1 MSIMKNIFLVLG
13 ILWSSVL
20 LANPVETGHAKA
32 SLITNL
38 QSSSQESF
46 YVGVR
51 LQMQDGWHTY
61 WENPGDSGSPFE
73 ATWKTDAGVIIENVS
88 WPTPQTI
95 PYPPL
100 MTFGY
105 EGDVVFPFQVFRS
118 LDSELTEI
126 SLDFDFL
133 ICADICIPEQA
144 TLTLDL
150 TSASSSDLLDQAIDN
165 LPTKL
170 VKTTSAISG
179 DELKVV
185 FQSPKE
191 FSSAYIFPREGNLFV
206 YTPNQ
211 VITAIED
218 NIFEI
223 TLPLA
228 QEEVESFSGIISLDG
243 QGFQFEEQIASSG
256 GMSLWQ
262 AILFALIGGLILNLM
277 PCVFPVISLK
287 VLSFVSMGGD
297 DHAKIRNHA
306 LAFVGG
312 VMSTFL
318 SIATAL
324 MIIRSTGSMVGWGY
338 QLQSPVVVGILTLI
352 MLGIGMILLTNI
364 NVAAGLT
371 NIGSSVQNRNDYSGS
386 FFTGVLAVVVASPCT
401 APFMGAAVG
410 YALLQPSFA
419 TLPIFLSLGLGF
431 AGPYL
436 ILAIKPQWIS
446 SLPKPGP
453 WMETLKQFFA
463 FPMIATAL
471 WLMWVFMVQTSGD
484 ALIQLLILGLS
495 LGLAI
500 WMIAAFEGRWKW
512 VGLILTFIASIQ
524 IFNNLPNNTNE
535 ITQSADADSWN
546 LSIESDL
553 QANNQAYLINFTA
566 AWCIT
571 CQTNEKAALART
583 SVQDYLAERNIKYI
597 KADWTNRNEDIAIGL
612 AKYERSGIPLY
623 IFWKPG
629 MRNSKILP
637 AVLTE
642 DLLIRSMQ

>member
-1 MSIMKNIFLVLG
+1 MKNIFLTLS
-13 ILWSSVL
+13 ILLSTVL

-46 YVGVR
+46 YVGIR

-73 ATWKTDAGVIIENVS
+73 ATWTTDAGVIIENVS

-118 LDSELTEI
+118 LDTKLTEI
-126 SLDFDFL
+126 ILDFDFL

-170 VKTTSAISG
+170 VKTKSAISG

-191 FSSAYIFPREGNLFV
+191 FSKAYIFPREGNLFA

-211 VITAIED
+211 VITAIDE
-218 NIFEI
+218 NTFEI
-223 TLPLA
+223 TLPLV
-228 QEEVESFSGIISLDG
+228 QDGVESFSGIISLDG

-324 MIIRSTGSMVGWGY
+324 IIIRSTGSMIGWGY

-364 NVAAGLT
+364 NVGH
-371 NIGSSVQNRNDYSGS
+371 
-386 FFTGVLAVVVASPCT
+386 
-401 APFMGAAVG
+401 
-410 YALLQPSFA
+410 
-419 TLPIFLSLGLGF
+419 
-431 AGPYL
+431 
-436 ILAIKPQWIS
+436 
-446 SLPKPGP
+446 
-453 WMETLKQFFA
+453 
-463 FPMIATAL
+463 
-471 WLMWVFMVQTSGD
+471 
-484 ALIQLLILGLS
+484 
-495 LGLAI
+495 
-500 WMIAAFEGRWKW
+500 
-512 VGLILTFIASIQ
+512 
-524 IFNNLPNNTNE
+524 
-535 ITQSADADSWN
+535 
-546 LSIESDL
+546 
-553 QANNQAYLINFTA
+553 
-566 AWCIT
+566 
-571 CQTNEKAALART
+571 
-583 SVQDYLAERNIKYI
+583 
-597 KADWTNRNEDIAIGL
+597 
-612 AKYERSGIPLY
+612 
-623 IFWKPG
+623 
-629 MRNSKILP
+629 
-637 AVLTE
+637 
-642 DLLIRSMQ
+642 

>member
-1 MSIMKNIFLVLG
+1 M
-13 ILWSSVL
+13 L
-20 LANPVETGHAKA
+20 LANPVDTGHAKA

-38 QSSSQESF
+38 QSSNQESF

-73 ATWKTDAGVIIENVS
+73 ANWSTDEGVIVENVQ
-88 WPTPQTI
+88 WPTPITI

-100 MTFGY
+100 MTYGY
-105 EGDVVFPFQVFRS
+105 EGDIVFPFQVFRS
-118 LDSELTEI
+118 QETELKTI
-126 SLDFDFL
+126 SVDFNFL
-133 ICADICIPEQA
+133 ICADICIPESA
-144 TLTLDL
+144 SLSLDL
-150 TSASSSDLLDQAIDN
+150 SSASPSKILDNQINN
-165 LPTKL
+165 LPTKTINTNSSIEGDNL
-170 VKTTSAISG
+170 VIS
-179 DELKVV
+179 
-185 FQSPKE
+185 FQSTE
-191 FSSAYIFPREGNLFV
+191 SISNAYLFPRESGNFF
-206 YTPNQ
+206 YPENQ
-211 VITAIED
+211 LLEQIDATNYKIS
-218 NIFEI
+218 
-223 TLPLA
+223 LPLLDSKLSA
-228 QEEVESFSGIISLDG
+228 FSGILSLDG
-243 QGFQFEEQIASSG
+243 NGFQIKEQFSSQG
-256 GMSLWQ
+256 GISLWQ

-297 DHAKIRNHA
+297 DHTKIRNHA

-324 MIIRSTGSMVGWGY
+324 IIIRSSGSMIGWGY

-352 MLGIGMILLTNI
+352 MLGIGLILLTSINI
-364 NVAAGLT
+364 GAGLT
-371 NIGSSVQNRNDYSGS
+371 TLGSSVQSKNSYSGS

-431 AGPYL
+431 AGPYVV
-436 ILAIKPQWIS
+436 LALKPEWIS
-446 SLPKPGP
+446 SLPKPGA

-484 ALIQLLILGLS
+484 ALIQLLILGLV
-495 LGLAI
+495 LGVAI
-500 WMIAAFEGRWKW
+500 WMIATFKGRWKW
-512 VGLILTFIASIQ
+512 VGLITTVILSIQ
-524 IFNNLPNNTNE
+524 IFNNLPSPISSNQND
-535 ITQSADADSWN
+535 ADATNWS
-546 LSIESDL
+546 LVSESNL

-571 CQTNEKAALART
+571 CQTNEKAALSRP
-583 SVQDYLAERNIKYI
+583 SVQEYLLTQNITYI
-597 KADWTNRNEDIAIGL
+597 KADWTNRNEEIAAGL
-612 AKYERSGIPLY
+612 AKYNRSGIPLY

-629 MRNSKILP
+629 MTESKILP

-642 DLLIRSMQ
+642 DILIRNLK

>member
-1 MSIMKNIFLVLG
+1 M
-13 ILWSSVL
+13 L
-20 LANPVETGHAKA
+20 LANPVNTGHAKA

-38 QSSSQESF
+38 QSSNQESF

-73 ATWKTDAGVIIENVS
+73 ANWSTDEGVIVENVQ
-88 WPTPQTI
+88 WPTPITI

-100 MTFGY
+100 MTYGY
-105 EGDVVFPFQVFRS
+105 EGDIVFPFQVFRS
-118 LDSELTEI
+118 QETELKTI
-126 SLDFDFL
+126 SVDFNFL
-133 ICADICIPEQA
+133 ICADICIPESA
-144 TLTLDL
+144 SLSLDL
-150 TSASSSDLLDQAIDN
+150 SSASPSKILDNQINN
-165 LPTKL
+165 LPTKTINTNSSIEGDNL
-170 VKTTSAISG
+170 VIS
-179 DELKVV
+179 
-185 FQSPKE
+185 FQSTE
-191 FSSAYIFPREGNLFV
+191 SFSNAYLFPRESGNFF
-206 YTPNQ
+206 YPENQ
-211 VITAIED
+211 LLKQIDDTNYKIS
-218 NIFEI
+218 I
-223 TLPLA
+223 PLLDSKLSA
-228 QEEVESFSGIISLDG
+228 FSGILSLDG
-243 QGFQFEEQIASSG
+243 NGFQIKEQFSSQG
-256 GMSLWQ
+256 GISLWQ

-297 DHAKIRNHA
+297 DHTKIRNHA

-318 SIATAL
+318 SIAAAL
-324 MIIRSTGSMVGWGY
+324 IIIRSSGSMIGWGY

-352 MLGIGMILLTNI
+352 MLGIGLILLTNI
-364 NVAAGLT
+364 NIGAGLT
-371 NIGSSVQNRNDYSGS
+371 TLGSSVQSKNSYSGS

-431 AGPYL
+431 AGPYVV
-436 ILAIKPQWIS
+436 LALKPEWIS
-446 SLPKPGP
+446 SLPKPGA

-484 ALIQLLILGLS
+484 ALIQLLILGLV
-495 LGLAI
+495 LGVAI
-500 WMIAAFEGRWKW
+500 WMIATFKGRWKW
-512 VGLILTFIASIQ
+512 IGLITTVILSIQ
-524 IFNNLPNNTNE
+524 IFNNLPSPISSNQND
-535 ITQSADADSWN
+535 ADATNWS
-546 LSIESDL
+546 LVSESNL

-571 CQTNEKAALART
+571 CQTNEKAALSRP
-583 SVQDYLAERNIKYI
+583 SVQEYLLTQNITYI
-597 KADWTNRNEDIAIGL
+597 KADWTNRNEEIAAGL
-612 AKYERSGIPLY
+612 AKYNRSGIPLY

-629 MRNSKILP
+629 MTESKILP

-642 DLLIRSMQ
+642 DILIRNLK

>member
-1 MSIMKNIFLVLG
+1 M
-13 ILWSSVL
+13 
-20 LANPVETGHAKA
+20 ANPVETGHAKA

-46 YVGVR
+46 FVGVR
-51 LQMQDGWHTY
+51 LEMQDGWHTY
-61 WENPGDSGSPFE
+61 WENPGDSGNPFN
-73 ATWKTDAGVIIENVS
+73 ARWSTDAGVIIENVS

-100 MTFGY
+100 MTYGY

-118 LDSELTEI
+118 LDTELTEI

-133 ICADICIPEQA
+133 ICADICIPEKA

-150 TSASSSDLLDQAIDN
+150 TSASSSDLLDQAISA

-170 VKTTSAISG
+170 ITTKSYVNA
-179 DELKVV
+179 DELKVT
-185 FQSPKE
+185 FRSPKE
-191 FSSAYIFPREGNLFV
+191 FSSAYIFPRQSNLFA

-211 VITAIED
+211 AITKIDE
-218 NIFEI
+218 NIYEI
-223 TLPLA
+223 TLPLV
-228 QEEVESFSGIISLDG
+228 QDEIESFSGIISLDG
-243 QGFQFEEQIASSG
+243 QGFQFEEQIASAG

-262 AILFALIGGLILNLM
+262 AIFFALIGGLILNLM

-287 VLSFVSMGGD
+287 VLSFVSMGGG

-312 VMSTFL
+312 VIFTFL

-324 MIIRSTGSMVGWGY
+324 MIIRSTGSMIGWGY
-338 QLQSPVVVGILTLI
+338 QLQSPIVVGILTLI
-352 MLGIGMILLTNI
+352 MLGIGMVLLTNI
-364 NVAAGLT
+364 NIASGLT
-371 NIGSSVQNRNDYSGS
+371 NIGSSMQNRNDYSGS
-386 FFTGVLAVVVASPCT
+386 FFTGALAVVVASPCT
-401 APFMGAAVG
+401 APFMGAALG

-431 AGPYL
+431 ASPYL
-436 ILAIKPQWIS
+436 ILAVKPQWIS
-446 SLPKPGP
+446 ALPKSGP

-471 WLMWVFMVQTSGD
+471 WLMWVFMLQTSGD

-500 WMIAAFEGRWKW
+500 WMIAAFQGRWKW
-512 VGLILTFIASIQ
+512 IGLILTFIASIQ
-524 IFNNLPNNTNE
+524 IFNNLPNNTDKTTLSVE
-535 ITQSADADSWN
+535 ADSWS
-546 LSIESDL
+546 LSTESDL

-571 CQTNEKAALART
+571 CQTNEKVALART
-583 SVQDYLAERNIKYI
+583 TVQDYLAEQNIKYI

-629 MRNSKILP
+629 MQYSKIVP

-642 DLLIRSMQ
+642 DILIRSMQ

>member
-1 MSIMKNIFLVLG
+1 MKNIFLALS
-13 ILWSSVL
+13 ILWSSFL

-46 YVGVR
+46 FVGVR
-51 LQMQDGWHTY
+51 LEMQDGWHTY
-61 WENPGDSGSPFE
+61 WENPGDSGNPFN
-73 ATWKTDAGVIIENVS
+73 ARWSTDAGVIIENVS

-100 MTFGY
+100 MTYGY

-118 LDSELTEI
+118 LDTELTEI
-126 SLDFDFL
+126 SVDFDFL
-133 ICADICIPEQA
+133 ICADICIPEKA

-150 TSASSSDLLDQAIDN
+150 TSASSSDLLDQAISA

-170 VKTTSAISG
+170 ITTKSYVNA
-179 DELKVV
+179 DELKVT
-185 FQSPKE
+185 FRSPKE
-191 FSSAYIFPREGNLFV
+191 FSSAYIFPRQSNLFA

-211 VITAIED
+211 AITKIDE
-218 NIFEI
+218 NIYEI
-223 TLPLA
+223 TLPLV
-228 QEEVESFSGIISLDG
+228 QDEIESFSGIISLDG
-243 QGFQFEEQIASSG
+243 QGFQFEEQIASAG

-262 AILFALIGGLILNLM
+262 AIFFALIGGLILNLM

-287 VLSFVSMGGD
+287 VLSFVSMGGG

-312 VMSTFL
+312 VIFTFL

-324 MIIRSTGSMVGWGY
+324 MIIRSTGSMIGWGY
-338 QLQSPVVVGILTLI
+338 QLQSPIVVGILTLI
-352 MLGIGMILLTNI
+352 MLGIGMVLLTNI
-364 NVAAGLT
+364 NIASGLT
-371 NIGSSVQNRNDYSGS
+371 NIGSSMQNRNDYSGS
-386 FFTGVLAVVVASPCT
+386 FFTGALAVVVASPCT
-401 APFMGAAVG
+401 APFMGAALG

-431 AGPYL
+431 ASPYL
-436 ILAIKPQWIS
+436 ILAVKPQWIS
-446 SLPKPGP
+446 ALPKSGP

-471 WLMWVFMVQTSGD
+471 WLMWVFMLQTSGD

-500 WMIAAFEGRWKW
+500 WMIAAFQGRWKW
-512 VGLILTFIASIQ
+512 IGLILTFIASIQ
-524 IFNNLPNNTNE
+524 IFNNLPNNTDKTTLSVE
-535 ITQSADADSWN
+535 ADSWS
-546 LSIESDL
+546 LSTESDL

-571 CQTNEKAALART
+571 CQTNEKVALART
-583 SVQDYLAERNIKYI
+583 TVQDYLAEQNIKYI

-629 MRNSKILP
+629 MQNSKILP

-642 DLLIRSMQ
+642 DILIRSMQ

>member
-1 MSIMKNIFLVLG
+1 M
-13 ILWSSVL
+13 
-20 LANPVETGHAKA
+20 ANPVETGHAKA

-51 LQMQDGWHTY
+51 LEMQDGWHTY

-73 ATWKTDAGVIIENVS
+73 AKWTTDAGVIIENVS

-100 MTFGY
+100 MTYGY

-118 LDSELTEI
+118 LDTELTKI

-206 YTPNQ
+206 YTTNQ
-211 VITAIED
+211 AITAIED

-228 QEEVESFSGIISLDG
+228 QEGVESFSGIISLDG

-324 MIIRSTGSMVGWGY
+324 MIIRSTGSMIGWGY

-500 WMIAAFEGRWKW
+500 WMIAAFKGKWKW
-512 VGLILTFIASIQ
+512 LGLTVTFIASIQ
-524 IFNNLPNNTNE
+524 IFNNLPNNADE

-583 SVQDYLAERNIKYI
+583 SVQDYLAEQNIKYI
-597 KADWTNRNEDIAIGL
+597 KADWTNRNEDIAVGL

>member
-1 MSIMKNIFLVLG
+1 MKNIFLALS
-13 ILWSSVL
+13 ILWSSFL
-20 LANPVETGHAKA
+20 WANPVETGHAKA

-46 YVGVR
+46 FVGVR
-51 LQMQDGWHTY
+51 LEMQDGWHTY
-61 WENPGDSGSPFE
+61 WENPGDSGNPFN
-73 ATWKTDAGVIIENVS
+73 ARWSTDAGVIIENVS

-100 MTFGY
+100 MTYGY

-118 LDSELTEI
+118 LDTELTEI

-133 ICADICIPEQA
+133 ICADICIPEKA

-150 TSASSSDLLDQAIDN
+150 TSASSSDLLDQAISA

-170 VKTTSAISG
+170 ITTKSYVNA
-179 DELKVV
+179 DELKVT
-185 FQSPKE
+185 FRSPKE
-191 FSSAYIFPREGNLFV
+191 FSSAYIFPRQSNLFA

-211 VITAIED
+211 AITKIDE
-218 NIFEI
+218 NIYEI
-223 TLPLA
+223 TLPLV
-228 QEEVESFSGIISLDG
+228 QDEIESFSGIISLDG
-243 QGFQFEEQIASSG
+243 QGFQFEEQIASAG

-262 AILFALIGGLILNLM
+262 AIFFALIGGLILNLM

-287 VLSFVSMGGD
+287 VLSFVSMGGG

-312 VMSTFL
+312 VIFTFL

-324 MIIRSTGSMVGWGY
+324 MIIRSTGSMIGWGY
-338 QLQSPVVVGILTLI
+338 QLQSPIVVGILTLI
-352 MLGIGMILLTNI
+352 MLGIGMVLLTNI
-364 NVAAGLT
+364 NIASGLT
-371 NIGSSVQNRNDYSGS
+371 NIGSSMQNRNDYSGS
-386 FFTGVLAVVVASPCT
+386 FFTGALAVVVASPCT
-401 APFMGAAVG
+401 APFMGAALG

-431 AGPYL
+431 ASPYL
-436 ILAIKPQWIS
+436 ILAVKPQWIS
-446 SLPKPGP
+446 ALPKSGP

-471 WLMWVFMVQTSGD
+471 WLMWVFMLQTSGD
-484 ALIQLLILGLS
+484 ALIQVLILGLS

-500 WMIAAFEGRWKW
+500 WMIAAFQARWKW
-512 VGLILTFIASIQ
+512 IGLILTFIASIQ
-524 IFNNLPNNTNE
+524 IFNNLPNNTDKTTLSVE
-535 ITQSADADSWN
+535 ADSWS
-546 LSIESDL
+546 LSTESDL

-571 CQTNEKAALART
+571 CQTNEKVALART
-583 SVQDYLAERNIKYI
+583 TVQDYLAEQNIKYI

-629 MRNSKILP
+629 MQNSKILP

-642 DLLIRSMQ
+642 DILIRSMQ

>member
-1 MSIMKNIFLVLG
+1 MKNIFLTLS
-13 ILWSSVL
+13 ILWSTVL
-20 LANPVETGHAKA
+20 LANPIESGHAKA

-46 YVGVR
+46 YVGIR

-73 ATWKTDAGVIIENVS
+73 ATWTTDAGVIIENVS

-118 LDSELTEI
+118 LDTKLTQI

-150 TSASSSDLLDQAIDN
+150 TLASSSDLLDQAIDN

-170 VKTTSAISG
+170 VKTKSTISG

-191 FSSAYIFPREGNLFV
+191 FSTAYIFPREGDLFA

-211 VITAIED
+211 IISQIDENT
-218 NIFEI
+218 FEI
-223 TLPLA
+223 TLPLV
-228 QEEVESFSGIISLDG
+228 QDGIESFSGIISLDG
-243 QGFQFEEQIASSG
+243 QGFQFEEQITSAG

-324 MIIRSTGSMVGWGY
+324 IIIRSTGSMIGWGY

-364 NVAAGLT
+364 NVATGLT
-371 NIGSSVQNRNDYSGS
+371 NIGSSVQNRNDFSGS

-500 WMIAAFEGRWKW
+500 WMITAFEGRWKW

-524 IFNNLPNNTNE
+524 IFNNLPNNASE
-535 ITQSADADSWN
+535 ITQSADADSWS
-546 LSIESDL
+546 LSLESDL
-553 QANNQAYLINFTA
+553 QASNQAYLINFTA

-583 SVQDYLAERNIKYI
+583 SVQDYLNEQNIKYI

-642 DLLIRSMQ
+642 DLLIRSIQ

>member
-1 MSIMKNIFLVLG
+1 MKNIFLTLS
-13 ILWSSVL
+13 ILWSTVL

-46 YVGVR
+46 YVGIR

-73 ATWKTDAGVIIENVS
+73 ATWTTDAGVIIENVS

-118 LDSELTEI
+118 LDTKLTEI
-126 SLDFDFL
+126 TLDFDFL

-170 VKTTSAISG
+170 VKTKSAISG

-191 FSSAYIFPREGNLFV
+191 FSKAYIFPREGNLFA

-211 VITAIED
+211 TISQIDEST
-218 NIFEI
+218 FEI
-223 TLPLA
+223 TLPLV
-228 QEEVESFSGIISLDG
+228 QDGIESFSGIISLDG
-243 QGFQFEEQIASSG
+243 QGFQFEEQIASAG

-324 MIIRSTGSMVGWGY
+324 IIIRSTGSMIGWGY

-364 NVAAGLT
+364 NVATGLT
-371 NIGSSVQNRNDYSGS
+371 NIGSNVQNRNDFSGS

-484 ALIQLLILGLS
+484 ALIQLLILSLS

-500 WMIAAFEGRWKW
+500 WMITAFKGHWKW

-524 IFNNLPNNTNE
+524 IFNNLPNNANA
-535 ITQSADADSWN
+535 ITQSVDADSWN

-583 SVQDYLAERNIKYI
+583 SVQDYLAEQNIKYI

-629 MRNSKILP
+629 MRNPKILP

-642 DLLIRSMQ
+642 DLLIRSIQ

>member
-1 MSIMKNIFLVLG
+1 MKNIFLVLS

-46 YVGVR
+46 YVGIR

-73 ATWKTDAGVIIENVS
+73 ATWTTDAGVIIENVS

-100 MTFGY
+100 MTYGY
-105 EGDVVFPFQVFRS
+105 EGDIVFPFQVFRS
-118 LDSELTEI
+118 LDTELTEI

-170 VKTTSAISG
+170 VRTTSTING

-191 FSSAYIFPREGNLFV
+191 FSTAYIFPREGNLFA

-211 VITAIED
+211 AITPIDE
-218 NIFEI
+218 NTFEI
-223 TLPLA
+223 TLPLV
-228 QEEVESFSGIISLDG
+228 QDEVKSFSGIISLDG
-243 QGFQFEEQIASSG
+243 QGFQFEEQIASASG
-256 GMSLWQ
+256 SGMSLWQ

-324 MIIRSTGSMVGWGY
+324 MIIRSTGSMIGWGY

-583 SVQDYLAERNIKYI
+583 SVQDYLAEQNIKYI
-597 KADWTNRNEDIAIGL
+597 KADWTNRNEDIAVGL

-623 IFWKPG
+623 IFWQPG

>member
-1 MSIMKNIFLVLG
+1 M
-13 ILWSSVL
+13 
-20 LANPVETGHAKA
+20 ANPVETGHAKA

-46 YVGVR
+46 FVGVR
-51 LQMQDGWHTY
+51 LEMQDGWHTY
-61 WENPGDSGSPFE
+61 WENPGDSGNPFN
-73 ATWKTDAGVIIENVS
+73 ARWSTDAGVIIENVS

-100 MTFGY
+100 MTYGY

-118 LDSELTEI
+118 LDTELTEI

-133 ICADICIPEQA
+133 ICADICIPEKA

-150 TSASSSDLLDQAIDN
+150 TSASSSDLLDQAISA

-170 VKTTSAISG
+170 ITTKSYVNA
-179 DELKVV
+179 DELKVT
-185 FQSPKE
+185 FRSPKE
-191 FSSAYIFPREGNLFV
+191 FSSAYIFPRQSNLFA

-211 VITAIED
+211 AIAKIDE
-218 NIFEI
+218 NIYEI
-223 TLPLA
+223 TLPLV
-228 QEEVESFSGIISLDG
+228 QDEIESFSGIISLDG
-243 QGFQFEEQIASSG
+243 QGFQFEEQIASAG

-262 AILFALIGGLILNLM
+262 AIFFALIGGLILNLM

-287 VLSFVSMGGD
+287 VLSFVSMGGG

-312 VMSTFL
+312 VIFTFL

-324 MIIRSTGSMVGWGY
+324 MIIRSTGSMIGWGY
-338 QLQSPVVVGILTLI
+338 QLQSPIVVGILTLI
-352 MLGIGMILLTNI
+352 MLGIGMVLLTNI
-364 NVAAGLT
+364 NIASGLT
-371 NIGSSVQNRNDYSGS
+371 NIGSSMQNRNDYSGS
-386 FFTGVLAVVVASPCT
+386 FFTGALAVVVASPCT
-401 APFMGAAVG
+401 APFMGAALG

-431 AGPYL
+431 ASPYL
-436 ILAIKPQWIS
+436 ILAVKPQWIS
-446 SLPKPGP
+446 ALPKSGP

-471 WLMWVFMVQTSGD
+471 WLMWVFMLQTSGD

-500 WMIAAFEGRWKW
+500 WMIAAFQGRWKW
-512 VGLILTFIASIQ
+512 IGLILTFIASIQ
-524 IFNNLPNNTNE
+524 IFNNLPNNTDKTTLSVE
-535 ITQSADADSWN
+535 ADSWS
-546 LSIESDL
+546 LSTESDL

-571 CQTNEKAALART
+571 CQTNEKVALART
-583 SVQDYLAERNIKYI
+583 TVQDYLAEQNIKYI
-597 KADWTNRNEDIAIGL
+597 KADWTNRNEDIAMGL

-629 MRNSKILP
+629 MQNSKILP

-642 DLLIRSMQ
+642 DILIRSMQ

>member
-1 MSIMKNIFLVLG
+1 MKNIFLFLS

-51 LQMQDGWHTY
+51 LEMQDGWHTY

-73 ATWKTDAGVIIENVS
+73 AKWTTDTGVIIENVS

-100 MTFGY
+100 MTYGY

-118 LDSELTEI
+118 LDTELTKI

-191 FSSAYIFPREGNLFV
+191 FSKAYIFPREGDLFA

-211 VITAIED
+211 IISQIDENT
-218 NIFEI
+218 FEI
-223 TLPLA
+223 TLPLV
-228 QEEVESFSGIISLDG
+228 QDGIESFSGIISLDG
-243 QGFQFEEQIASSG
+243 QGFQFEEQIASVG

-324 MIIRSTGSMVGWGY
+324 IIIRSTGSMIGWGY

-500 WMIAAFEGRWKW
+500 WMIAAFKGKWKW
-512 VGLILTFIASIQ
+512 LGLTVTFIASIQ
-524 IFNNLPNNTNE
+524 IFNNLPNNADE

-583 SVQDYLAERNIKYI
+583 SVQDYLAEQNIKYI
-597 KADWTNRNEDIAIGL
+597 KADWTNRNEDIAVGL
-612 AKYERSGIPLY
+612 ARYERSGIPLY

>member
-1 MSIMKNIFLVLG
+1 M
-13 ILWSSVL
+13 
-20 LANPVETGHAKA
+20 ANPVETGHAKA

-46 YVGVR
+46 FVGVR
-51 LQMQDGWHTY
+51 LEMQDGWHTY
-61 WENPGDSGSPFE
+61 WENPGDSGNPFN
-73 ATWKTDAGVIIENVS
+73 ARWSTDAGVIIENVS

-100 MTFGY
+100 MTYGY

-118 LDSELTEI
+118 LDTELTEI

-133 ICADICIPEQA
+133 ICADICIPEKA

-150 TSASSSDLLDQAIDN
+150 TSASSSDLLDQTISD

-170 VKTTSAISG
+170 ILTKSYINA
-179 DELKVV
+179 DELKVT
-185 FQSPKE
+185 FRSPKE
-191 FSSAYIFPREGNLFV
+191 FSSAYIFPRESNLFV

-211 VITAIED
+211 AIAKIDE
-218 NIFEI
+218 NIYEI
-223 TLPLA
+223 TLPLV
-228 QEEVESFSGIISLDG
+228 QDKIESFSGIISLDG
-243 QGFQFEEQIASSG
+243 QGFQFEEQIASAG

-262 AILFALIGGLILNLM
+262 AIFFALIGGLILNLM

-287 VLSFVSMGGD
+287 VLSFVSMGGG

-312 VMSTFL
+312 VIFTFL

-324 MIIRSTGSMVGWGY
+324 MIIRSTGSMIGWGY
-338 QLQSPVVVGILTLI
+338 QLQSPIVVGILTLI
-352 MLGIGMILLTNI
+352 MLGIGMVLLTNI
-364 NVAAGLT
+364 NIASGLT
-371 NIGSSVQNRNDYSGS
+371 NIGSSMQNRNDYSGS
-386 FFTGVLAVVVASPCT
+386 FFTGALAVVVASPCT
-401 APFMGAAVG
+401 APFMGAALG

-431 AGPYL
+431 ASPYL
-436 ILAIKPQWIS
+436 ILAVKPQWIS
-446 SLPKPGP
+446 ALPKSGP

-471 WLMWVFMVQTSGD
+471 WLMWVFMLQTSGD

-500 WMIAAFEGRWKW
+500 WMIAAFQGRWKW
-512 VGLILTFIASIQ
+512 IGLILTFIASIQ
-524 IFNNLPNNTNE
+524 IFNNLPNNTDKTTLSVE
-535 ITQSADADSWN
+535 ADSWS
-546 LSIESDL
+546 LSTESDL

-571 CQTNEKAALART
+571 CQTNEKVALART
-583 SVQDYLAERNIKYI
+583 TVQDYLAEQNIKYI

-629 MRNSKILP
+629 MQNSKILP

-642 DLLIRSMQ
+642 DILIRSMQ

>member
-1 MSIMKNIFLVLG
+1 M
-13 ILWSSVL
+13 
-20 LANPVETGHAKA
+20 ANPVETGHAKA

-46 YVGVR
+46 FVGVR
-51 LQMQDGWHTY
+51 LEMQDGWHTY
-61 WENPGDSGSPFE
+61 WENPGDSGNPFN
-73 ATWKTDAGVIIENVS
+73 ARWSTDAGVIIENVS

-100 MTFGY
+100 MTYGY

-118 LDSELTEI
+118 LDTELTEI

-133 ICADICIPEQA
+133 ICADICIPEKA

-150 TSASSSDLLDQAIDN
+150 TSASSSDLLDQAISA

-170 VKTTSAISG
+170 ITTKSYVNA
-179 DELKVV
+179 DELKVT
-185 FQSPKE
+185 FRSPKE
-191 FSSAYIFPREGNLFV
+191 FSSAYIFPRQSNLFA

-211 VITAIED
+211 AITKIDE
-218 NIFEI
+218 NIYEI
-223 TLPLA
+223 TLPLV
-228 QEEVESFSGIISLDG
+228 QDEIESFSGIISLDG
-243 QGFQFEEQIASSG
+243 QGFQFEEQIASAG

-262 AILFALIGGLILNLM
+262 AIFFALIGGLILNLM

-287 VLSFVSMGGD
+287 VLSFVSMGGG

-312 VMSTFL
+312 VIFTFL

-324 MIIRSTGSMVGWGY
+324 MIIRSTGSMIGWGY
-338 QLQSPVVVGILTLI
+338 QLQSPIVVGILTLI
-352 MLGIGMILLTNI
+352 MLGIGMVLLTNI
-364 NVAAGLT
+364 NIASGLT
-371 NIGSSVQNRNDYSGS
+371 NIGSSMQNRNDYSGS
-386 FFTGVLAVVVASPCT
+386 FFTGALAVVVASPCT
-401 APFMGAAVG
+401 APFMGAALG

-431 AGPYL
+431 ASPYL
-436 ILAIKPQWIS
+436 ILAVKPQWIS
-446 SLPKPGP
+446 ALPKSGP
-453 WMETLKQFFA
+453 WRETLKQFFA

-471 WLMWVFMVQTSGD
+471 WLMWVFMLQTSGD

-500 WMIAAFEGRWKW
+500 WMIAAFQGRWKW
-512 VGLILTFIASIQ
+512 IGLILTFIASIQ
-524 IFNNLPNNTNE
+524 IFNNLPNNTDKTTLSVE
-535 ITQSADADSWN
+535 ADSWS
-546 LSIESDL
+546 LSTESDL

-571 CQTNEKAALART
+571 CQTNEKVALART
-583 SVQDYLAERNIKYI
+583 TVQDYLAEQNIKYI

-629 MRNSKILP
+629 MQNSKILP

-642 DLLIRSMQ
+642 DILIRSMQ

>member
-1 MSIMKNIFLVLG
+1 M
-13 ILWSSVL
+13 
-20 LANPVETGHAKA
+20 ANPVETGHAKA

-46 YVGVR
+46 FVGVR
-51 LQMQDGWHTY
+51 LEMQDGWHTY
-61 WENPGDSGSPFE
+61 WENPGDSGNPFN
-73 ATWKTDAGVIIENVS
+73 ARWSTDAGVIIENVS

-100 MTFGY
+100 MTYGY

-118 LDSELTEI
+118 LDTELTEI

-133 ICADICIPEQA
+133 ICADICIPEKA

-150 TSASSSDLLDQAIDN
+150 TSASSSDLLDQAISA

-170 VKTTSAISG
+170 ISTKSYVNA
-179 DELKVV
+179 DELKVT
-185 FQSPKE
+185 FRSPKE
-191 FSSAYIFPREGNLFV
+191 FSSAYIFPRESNLFV

-211 VITAIED
+211 AIAKIDE
-218 NIFEI
+218 NIYEI
-223 TLPLA
+223 TLPLV
-228 QEEVESFSGIISLDG
+228 QDEIESFSGIISLDG
-243 QGFQFEEQIASSG
+243 QGFQFEEQIASAG

-262 AILFALIGGLILNLM
+262 AIFFALIGGLILNLM

-287 VLSFVSMGGD
+287 VLSFVSMGGG

-312 VMSTFL
+312 VIFTFL

-324 MIIRSTGSMVGWGY
+324 MIIRSTGSMIGWGY
-338 QLQSPVVVGILTLI
+338 QLQSPIVVGILTLI
-352 MLGIGMILLTNI
+352 MLGIGMVLLTNI
-364 NVAAGLT
+364 NIASGLT
-371 NIGSSVQNRNDYSGS
+371 NIGSSMQNRNDYSGS
-386 FFTGVLAVVVASPCT
+386 FFTGALAVVVASPCT
-401 APFMGAAVG
+401 APFMGAALG

-431 AGPYL
+431 ASPYL
-436 ILAIKPQWIS
+436 ILAVKPQWIS
-446 SLPKPGP
+446 ALPKSGP

-471 WLMWVFMVQTSGD
+471 WLMWVFMLQTSGD

-500 WMIAAFEGRWKW
+500 WMIAAFQVRWKW
-512 VGLILTFIASIQ
+512 IGLILTFIASIQ
-524 IFNNLPNNTNE
+524 IFNNLPNNTDKTTLSVE
-535 ITQSADADSWN
+535 ADSWS
-546 LSIESDL
+546 LSTESDL

-571 CQTNEKAALART
+571 CQTNEKVALART
-583 SVQDYLAERNIKYI
+583 TVQDYLAEQNIKYI

-629 MRNSKILP
+629 MQNSKILP

-642 DLLIRSMQ
+642 DILIRSMQ

>member
-1 MSIMKNIFLVLG
+1 
-13 ILWSSVL
+13 

-46 YVGVR
+46 FVGVR
-51 LQMQDGWHTY
+51 LEMQDGWHTY
-61 WENPGDSGSPFE
+61 WENPGDSGNPFN
-73 ATWKTDAGVIIENVS
+73 ARWSTDAGVIIENVS

-100 MTFGY
+100 MTYGY

-118 LDSELTEI
+118 LDTELTEI
-126 SLDFDFL
+126 SVDFDFL
-133 ICADICIPEQA
+133 ICADICIPEKA

-150 TSASSSDLLDQAIDN
+150 TSASSSDLLDQAISA

-170 VKTTSAISG
+170 ITTKSYVNA
-179 DELKVV
+179 DELKVT
-185 FQSPKE
+185 FRSPKE
-191 FSSAYIFPREGNLFV
+191 FSSAYIFPRQSNLFA

-211 VITAIED
+211 AITKIDE
-218 NIFEI
+218 NIYEI
-223 TLPLA
+223 TLPLV
-228 QEEVESFSGIISLDG
+228 QDEIESFSGIISLDG
-243 QGFQFEEQIASSG
+243 QGFQFEEQIASAG

-262 AILFALIGGLILNLM
+262 AIFFALIGGLILNLM

-287 VLSFVSMGGD
+287 VLSFVSMGGG

-312 VMSTFL
+312 VIFTFL

-324 MIIRSTGSMVGWGY
+324 MIIRSTGSMIGWGY
-338 QLQSPVVVGILTLI
+338 QLQSPIVVGILTLI
-352 MLGIGMILLTNI
+352 MLGIGMVLLTNI
-364 NVAAGLT
+364 NIASGLT
-371 NIGSSVQNRNDYSGS
+371 NIGSSMQNRNDYSGS
-386 FFTGVLAVVVASPCT
+386 FFTGALAVVVASPCT
-401 APFMGAAVG
+401 APFMGAALG

-431 AGPYL
+431 ASPYL
-436 ILAIKPQWIS
+436 ILAVKPQWIS
-446 SLPKPGP
+446 ALPKSGP

-471 WLMWVFMVQTSGD
+471 WLMWVFMLQTSGD

-500 WMIAAFEGRWKW
+500 WMIAAFQGRWKW
-512 VGLILTFIASIQ
+512 IGLILTFIASIQ
-524 IFNNLPNNTNE
+524 IFNNLPNNTDKTTLSVE
-535 ITQSADADSWN
+535 ADSWS
-546 LSIESDL
+546 LSTESDL

-571 CQTNEKAALART
+571 CQTNEKVALART
-583 SVQDYLAERNIKYI
+583 TVQDYLAEQNIKYI

-629 MRNSKILP
+629 MQNSKILP

-642 DLLIRSMQ
+642 DILIRSMQ

>member
-1 MSIMKNIFLVLG
+1 MKNIFLALS
-13 ILWSSVL
+13 ILWSSFL
-20 LANPVETGHAKA
+20 WANPVETGHAKA

-46 YVGVR
+46 FVGVR
-51 LQMQDGWHTY
+51 LEMQDGWHTY
-61 WENPGDSGSPFE
+61 WENPGDSGNPFN
-73 ATWKTDAGVIIENVS
+73 ARWSTDAGVIIENVS

-100 MTFGY
+100 MTYGY

-118 LDSELTEI
+118 LDTELTEI

-133 ICADICIPEQA
+133 ICADICIPEKA

-150 TSASSSDLLDQAIDN
+150 TSASSSDLLNQAISA

-170 VKTTSAISG
+170 ITTKSYVNA
-179 DELKVV
+179 DELKVT
-185 FQSPKE
+185 FRSPKE
-191 FSSAYIFPREGNLFV
+191 FSSAYIFPRQSNLFA

-211 VITAIED
+211 AITKIDE
-218 NIFEI
+218 NIYEI
-223 TLPLA
+223 TLPLV
-228 QEEVESFSGIISLDG
+228 QDEIESFSGIISLDG
-243 QGFQFEEQIASSG
+243 QGFQFEEQIASAG

-262 AILFALIGGLILNLM
+262 AIFFALIGGLILNLM

-287 VLSFVSMGGD
+287 VLSFVSMGGG

-312 VMSTFL
+312 VIFTFL

-324 MIIRSTGSMVGWGY
+324 MIIRSTGSMIGWGY
-338 QLQSPVVVGILTLI
+338 QLQSPIVVGILTLI
-352 MLGIGMILLTNI
+352 MLGIGMVLLTNI
-364 NVAAGLT
+364 NIASGLT
-371 NIGSSVQNRNDYSGS
+371 NIGSSMQNRNDYSGS
-386 FFTGVLAVVVASPCT
+386 FFTGALAVVVASPCT
-401 APFMGAAVG
+401 APFMGAALG

-431 AGPYL
+431 ASPYL
-436 ILAIKPQWIS
+436 ILAVKPQWIS
-446 SLPKPGP
+446 ALPKSGP

-471 WLMWVFMVQTSGD
+471 WLMWVFMLQTSGD

-500 WMIAAFEGRWKW
+500 WMIAAFQGRWKW
-512 VGLILTFIASIQ
+512 IGLILTFIASIQ
-524 IFNNLPNNTNE
+524 IFNNLPNNTDKTTLSVE
-535 ITQSADADSWN
+535 ADSWS
-546 LSIESDL
+546 LSTESDL

-571 CQTNEKAALART
+571 CQTNEKVALART
-583 SVQDYLAERNIKYI
+583 TVQDYLAEQNIKYI

-629 MRNSKILP
+629 MQNSKILP

-642 DLLIRSMQ
+642 DILIRSMQ

>member
-1 MSIMKNIFLVLG
+1 M
-13 ILWSSVL
+13 
-20 LANPVETGHAKA
+20 ANPVETGHAKA

-46 YVGVR
+46 FVGVR
-51 LQMQDGWHTY
+51 LEMQDGWHTY
-61 WENPGDSGSPFE
+61 WENPGDSGNPFN
-73 ATWKTDAGVIIENVS
+73 ARWSTDAGVIIENVS

-100 MTFGY
+100 MTYGY

-118 LDSELTEI
+118 LDTELAEI

-133 ICADICIPEQA
+133 ICADICIPEKA

-150 TSASSSDLLDQAIDN
+150 ASASSSDLLDQAISA

-170 VKTTSAISG
+170 ISTKSYVNA
-179 DELKVV
+179 DELKVT
-185 FQSPKE
+185 FRSPKE
-191 FSSAYIFPREGNLFV
+191 FASAYIFPRQSNLFA
-206 YTPNQ
+206 YTSNQ
-211 VITAIED
+211 AIAKIDE
-218 NIFEI
+218 NIYEI
-223 TLPLA
+223 TLPLV
-228 QEEVESFSGIISLDG
+228 QDDIESFSGIISLDG
-243 QGFQFEEQIASSG
+243 QGFQFEEQIASAG

-262 AILFALIGGLILNLM
+262 AIFFALIGGLILNLM

-312 VMSTFL
+312 VMFTFL

-324 MIIRSTGSMVGWGY
+324 MIIRSTGSMIGWGY
-338 QLQSPVVVGILTLI
+338 QLQSPIVVGILTLI
-352 MLGIGMILLTNI
+352 MLGIGMVLLTNI
-364 NVAAGLT
+364 NIASGLT
-371 NIGSSVQNRNDYSGS
+371 NIGSSMQNRNDYSGS
-386 FFTGVLAVVVASPCT
+386 FFTGALAVVVASPCT
-401 APFMGAAVG
+401 APFMGAALG

-431 AGPYL
+431 ASPYL
-436 ILAIKPQWIS
+436 ILAVKPQWIS
-446 SLPKPGP
+446 ALPKSGP

-471 WLMWVFMVQTSGD
+471 WLMWVFMLQTSGD

-500 WMIAAFEGRWKW
+500 WMIAAFQGRWKW
-512 VGLILTFIASIQ
+512 IGLILTFIASIQ
-524 IFNNLPNNTNE
+524 IFNNLPNNTDKTTLSVE
-535 ITQSADADSWN
+535 ADSWS
-546 LSIESDL
+546 LSTESDL

-571 CQTNEKAALART
+571 CQTNEKVALART
-583 SVQDYLAERNIKYI
+583 TVQDYLAEQNIKYI

-629 MRNSKILP
+629 MQNSKILP

-642 DLLIRSMQ
+642 DILIRSMQ

>member
-1 MSIMKNIFLVLG
+1 M
-13 ILWSSVL
+13 L
-20 LANPVETGHAKA
+20 LANPVDTGHAKA

-38 QSSSQESF
+38 QSSNQESF

-73 ATWKTDAGVIIENVS
+73 ANWSTDEGVIVENVQ
-88 WPTPQTI
+88 WPTPITI

-100 MTFGY
+100 MTYGY
-105 EGDVVFPFQVFRS
+105 EGDIVFPFQVFRS
-118 LDSELTEI
+118 QETELKTI
-126 SLDFDFL
+126 SVDFNFL
-133 ICADICIPEQA
+133 ICADICIPESA
-144 TLTLDL
+144 SLSLDL
-150 TSASSSDLLDQAIDN
+150 SSASPSKILDNQINN
-165 LPTKL
+165 LPTKTINTNSSIEGDNL
-170 VKTTSAISG
+170 VIS
-179 DELKVV
+179 
-185 FQSPKE
+185 FQSTE
-191 FSSAYIFPREGNLFV
+191 SFSNAYLFPRESGNFF
-206 YTPNQ
+206 YPENQ
-211 VITAIED
+211 LLEQIDDTNYKIS
-218 NIFEI
+218 I
-223 TLPLA
+223 PLLDSKLSA
-228 QEEVESFSGIISLDG
+228 FSGILSLDG
-243 QGFQFEEQIASSG
+243 NGFQIKEQFSSQG
-256 GMSLWQ
+256 GISLWQ

-297 DHAKIRNHA
+297 DHTKIRNHA

-324 MIIRSTGSMVGWGY
+324 IIIRSSGSMIGWGY

-352 MLGIGMILLTNI
+352 MLGIGLILLTNI
-364 NVAAGLT
+364 NIGAGLT
-371 NIGSSVQNRNDYSGS
+371 TLGSSVQSKNSYSGS

-431 AGPYL
+431 AGPYVV
-436 ILAIKPQWIS
+436 LALKPEWIS
-446 SLPKPGP
+446 SLPKPGA

-484 ALIQLLILGLS
+484 ALIQLLILGLV
-495 LGLAI
+495 LGVAI
-500 WMIAAFEGRWKW
+500 WMIATFNGRWKW
-512 VGLILTFIASIQ
+512 IGLITTVILSIQ
-524 IFNNLPNNTNE
+524 IFNNLPSPISSNQND
-535 ITQSADADSWN
+535 ADATNWS
-546 LSIESDL
+546 LASESNL

-571 CQTNEKAALART
+571 CQTNEKAALSRP
-583 SVQDYLAERNIKYI
+583 SVQEYLLTQNITYI
-597 KADWTNRNEDIAIGL
+597 KADWTNRNEEIAAGL
-612 AKYERSGIPLY
+612 AKYNRSGIPLY

-629 MRNSKILP
+629 MTESKILP

-642 DLLIRSMQ
+642 DILIRNLK

>member
-1 MSIMKNIFLVLG
+1 MKNIFLTLS
-13 ILWSSVL
+13 ILWSTIL

-61 WENPGDSGSPFE
+61 WENPGDSGSPFN
-73 ATWKTDAGVIIENVS
+73 ATWTTDAGVIIENVS

-100 MTFGY
+100 MTYGY
-105 EGDVVFPFQVFRS
+105 EGDIVFPFQVFRS
-118 LDSELTEI
+118 LDTELTEI

-133 ICADICIPEQA
+133 ICADICVPEQA
-144 TLTLDL
+144 KLTLDL
-150 TSASSSDLLDQAIDN
+150 TTASSSDLLDQAIDN

-170 VKTTSAISG
+170 VKTKSTISG

-191 FSSAYIFPREGNLFV
+191 FSTAYIFPREGNLFA

-211 VITAIED
+211 AITPIDE
-218 NIFEI
+218 NTFEI
-223 TLPLA
+223 TLPLY
-228 QEEVESFSGIISLDG
+228 QDGVESFSGIISLDG
-243 QGFQFEEQIASSG
+243 QGFQFEEQIASAG

-297 DHAKIRNHA
+297 DHTKIRNHA

-324 MIIRSTGSMVGWGY
+324 MIIRSTGSMIGWGY

-436 ILAIKPQWIS
+436 ILAIKPKWIS

-500 WMIAAFEGRWKW
+500 WMIASFEGRWKW
-512 VGLILTFIASIQ
+512 VGLILTFTASIQ
-524 IFNNLPNNTNE
+524 IFNNLPNNANE

-583 SVQDYLAERNIKYI
+583 SVQDYLAEQNIKYI

>member
-1 MSIMKNIFLVLG
+1 M
-13 ILWSSVL
+13 
-20 LANPVETGHAKA
+20 ANPVETGHAKA

-46 YVGVR
+46 FVGVR
-51 LQMQDGWHTY
+51 LEMQDGWHTY
-61 WENPGDSGSPFE
+61 WENPGDSGNPFN
-73 ATWKTDAGVIIENVS
+73 ARWSTDAGVIIENVS

-100 MTFGY
+100 MTYGY

-118 LDSELTEI
+118 LDTELTEI

-133 ICADICIPEQA
+133 ICADICIPEKA

-150 TSASSSDLLDQAIDN
+150 TSASSSDLLDQAISA

-170 VKTTSAISG
+170 ITTKSYVNA
-179 DELKVV
+179 DELKVT
-185 FQSPKE
+185 FRSPKE
-191 FSSAYIFPREGNLFV
+191 FSSAYIFPRQSNLFA

-211 VITAIED
+211 AITKIDE
-218 NIFEI
+218 NIYEI
-223 TLPLA
+223 TLPLV
-228 QEEVESFSGIISLDG
+228 QDEIESFSGIISLDG
-243 QGFQFEEQIASSG
+243 QGFQFEEQIASAG

-262 AILFALIGGLILNLM
+262 AIFFALIGGLILNLM

-287 VLSFVSMGGD
+287 VLSFVSMGGG

-312 VMSTFL
+312 VIFTFL

-324 MIIRSTGSMVGWGY
+324 MIIRSTGSMIGWGY
-338 QLQSPVVVGILTLI
+338 QLQSPIVVGILTLI
-352 MLGIGMILLTNI
+352 MLGIGMVLLTNI
-364 NVAAGLT
+364 NIASGLT
-371 NIGSSVQNRNDYSGS
+371 NIGSSMQNRNDYSGS
-386 FFTGVLAVVVASPCT
+386 FFTGALAVVVASPCT
-401 APFMGAAVG
+401 APFMGAALG

-431 AGPYL
+431 ASPYL
-436 ILAIKPQWIS
+436 ILAVKPQWIS
-446 SLPKPGP
+446 ALPKSGP

-471 WLMWVFMVQTSGD
+471 WLMWVFMLQTSGD

-500 WMIAAFEGRWKW
+500 WMIAAFQGRWKW
-512 VGLILTFIASIQ
+512 IGLILTFIASIQ
-524 IFNNLPNNTNE
+524 IFNNLPNNTDKTTLSVE
-535 ITQSADADSWN
+535 ADSWS
-546 LSIESDL
+546 LSTESDL

-571 CQTNEKAALART
+571 CQTNEKVALART
-583 SVQDYLAERNIKYI
+583 TVQDYLAEQNIKYI

-629 MRNSKILP
+629 MQNSKILP

-642 DLLIRSMQ
+642 DILIRSMQ